1 MDFPLNTS
9 LWNNVSVWCGVS
21 AWLLA
26 QFIKLFT
33 FMVREK
39 RFDFAF
45 LFRFGGMPSSHTAAC
60 AAAAVSV
67 GIRAGFGSTA
77 FCAMFGL
84 LMTIMIDAQG
94 VRHEAGE
101 QAKLLNRIADEFY
114 ASRKLPRERLVE
126 FLGHTRWEVFWGLIL
141 GVVLACAVHAAL
153 PGAAAP

>member
-1 MDFPLNTS
+1 MNFPLNTS
-9 LWNNVSVWCGVS
+9 LWNNVSVWCGVF

-33 FMVREK
+33 FMLREN

-67 GIRAGFGSTA
+67 GIRCGFGSAA
-77 FCAMFGL
+77 FCALFGL

-126 FLGHTRWEVFWGLIL
+126 FLGHTRWEVFCGLIL
-141 GVVLACAVHAAL
+141 GVALAYAIHAAL
-153 PGAAAP
+153 PAAAAP